1 MMVDERAR
9 HELFGR
15 LEDVLGAERAVT
27 LMEHLP
33 PVGWADVA
41 TKHDLSAEV
50 GLVRRDLAAVE
61 ERLNLR
67 IDGVRQELDS
77 KLGSEVGSLRHE
89 IGALEQRLGAD
100 IGALGQKLDSDMG
113 ALGQKL
119 GADIGALGQRLDS
132 DMGSLEQRLGADIG
146 ALGQKLDA
154 DIGSVRQE
162 IITAK
167 QETVALLRAEISDG
181 LTAQTRTLM
190 FAVLGALTSMAAL
203 VLAVAHV

>member
-1 MMVDERAR
+1 MTVDERAR

-15 LEDVLGAERAVT
+15 LEDVLGAEHAVT

-77 KLGSEVGSLRHE
+77 KLGSEIGSVRHE

-100 IGALGQKLDSDMG
+100 IGALGQKLDS
-113 ALGQKL
+113 
-119 GADIGALGQRLDS
+119 
-132 DMGSLEQRLGADIG
+132 
-146 ALGQKLDA
+146 